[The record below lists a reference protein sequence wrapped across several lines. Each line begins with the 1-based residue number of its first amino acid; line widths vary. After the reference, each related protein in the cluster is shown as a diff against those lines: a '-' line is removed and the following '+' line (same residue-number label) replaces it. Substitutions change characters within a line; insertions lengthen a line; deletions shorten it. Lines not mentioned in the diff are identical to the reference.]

1 MNTSSQHNQ
10 HFAPQPKK
18 TNWGMIILLL
28 ILIPLL
34 ILGFIY
40 GYKKLMS
47 DPNAQNTVHNNNN
60 SVQQNNIS
68 NSNSSSP
75 LTGDWYFED
84 NGNAPKWFYIKYSFA
99 APQPSS
105 GGNPKGTVTMAWND
119 GMYQEKIQNYELIND
134 RTIRITDPNNGT
146 APPYQIEY
154 TYNAG
159 GQTLEISD
167 QGTRL
172 TYLRNPT
179 AAYNASINKNN
190 NAPTNNNNNATQQNS
205 NNVNTSQLPPVGFDQ
220 PKAPANFKVPTS
232 WSNAYDKGNVIIS
245 VIPTQ
250 NGSKISGEIDCQF
263 FDNNGNFTGDALWY
277 FNGTING
284 NIAKINVTDLKGNL
298 ETKGT
303 LTLSGSKLIFSMN
316 KKAGLLPKY
325 ASLSV
330 H

>member
-10 HFAPQPKK
+10 PFAPQPKK

-28 ILIPLL
+28 ILIPVL
-34 ILGFIY
+34 ILGFIF
-40 GYKKLMS
+40 GYKKLM
-47 DPNAQNTVHNNNN
+47 DEPNAQNTVQNNNPTQQNNN
-60 SVQQNNIS
+60 SNANP
-68 NSNSSSP
+68 SSP
-75 LTGDWYFED
+75 ITGDWYFED
-84 NGNAPKWFYIKYSFA
+84 NGNAPKWFYVKYSFA

-105 GGNPKGTVTMAWND
+105 GGNPKGTVTMAWDD
-119 GMYQEKIQNYELIND
+119 GMYQEKTQNYELIND
-134 RTIRITDPNNGT
+134 RTIRITDPNDAT

-154 TYNAG
+154 AYNAG

-179 AAYNASINKNN
+179 ATYNASINKNN
-190 NAPTNNNNNATQQNS
+190 SAPTSNNNNTAQQNNN

-220 PKAPANFKVPTS
+220 PKTPANFNVPTS
-232 WSNAYDKGNVIIS
+232 WSNAYEKGNVVIS
-245 VIPTQ
+245 VIPKQ

-263 FDNNGNFTGDALWY
+263 FDNNGNYTGDALWY
-277 FNGTING
+277 FKGSING
-284 NIAKINVTDLKGNL
+284 NVANINVTDLKGNL

-325 ASLSV
+325 ASLSA